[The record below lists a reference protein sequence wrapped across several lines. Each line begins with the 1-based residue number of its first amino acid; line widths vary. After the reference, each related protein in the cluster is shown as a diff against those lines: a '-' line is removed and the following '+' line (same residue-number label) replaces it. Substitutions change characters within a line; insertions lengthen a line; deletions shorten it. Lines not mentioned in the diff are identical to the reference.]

1 MFDIFQQAP
10 EKKNKN
16 RVKGRAASML
26 VTLVVTTLFFV
37 NPLLMSM
44 TVDAYGLTGGS
55 LSSDTATVRQ
65 VVDMNINPLSPADM
79 SANNVMSS
87 AKMVSATTSA
97 STKTDQASSVAINL
111 KNRSGKLTTT
121 LDKATKADFKL
132 VMDGK
137 EVKLSMPI
145 LVADGRTYLPLRAL
159 GEELLKA
166 KVGYDEK
173 NGIAI
178 VNRNGIIVETFAGSN
193 KVVVNG
199 NVQDIDQNN
208 AEARAFLRDD
218 RTYLPLRALC
228 ENLGVGVYWDA
239 KTQTIYMKS
248 DGTNADP
255 NYKPSTPQSDST
267 PKKQDTWPS
276 WSNEYWQPGDPEGF
290 TRSGP
295 GRILRDKDGYD
306 VDGYDNNGYDRNGV
320 HWSQRPIESDMTKEE
335 AQKKLDNWGK

>member
-1 MFDIFQQAP
+1 MFDIFQQP
-10 EKKNKN
+10 LVKKDKR
-16 RVKGRAASML
+16 RVRDRAGRAL
-26 VTLVVTTLFFV
+26 VTLMVTTLFFV
-37 NPLLMSM
+37 TPL
-44 TVDAYGLTGGS
+44 
-55 LSSDTATVRQ
+55 
-65 VVDMNINPLSPADM
+65 
-79 SANNVMSS
+79 
-87 AKMVSATTSA
+87 VSAMQVNALNVSVETNTVQESMPVSDVARSGVLPTSLRTVSG
-97 STKTDQASSVAINL
+97 STKTNTMTAAVTPVNSTQASSVAINL

-137 EVKLSMPI
+137 EVKLSMPT
-145 LVADGRTYLPLRAL
+145 LVADGRTYLPVRAL

-166 KVGYDEK
+166 KVNYDEK

-199 NVQDIDQNN
+199 NVQDIDQKN
-208 AEARAFLRDD
+208 ADARAFIRDD

-255 NYKPSTPQSDST
+255 NYKPSTPKPDST
-267 PKKQDTWPS
+267 PKKQETWPS

-290 TRSGP
+290 TREYVGDV
-295 GRILRDKDGYD
+295 LRDKDGYT
-306 VDGYDNNGYDRNGV
+306 VGGYDKNGYDRNGV
-320 HWSQRPIESDMTKEE
+320 HWSHSTERNYTDEE
-335 AQKKLDNWGK
+335 LENKFNNWGK